1 MRALL
6 ASIALLVASAC
17 GAEEPTPK
25 HVVVIVIDSTDAGQ
39 LSAQGG
45 LPGLTP
51 NIDALG
57 ERGVRF
63 TRAYSNNTWTLPSTT
78 SLLSGQ
84 FQENHG
90 VMTNLHR
97 AGESLELLPEAF
109 ARAGWKTGAYVQMIY
124 ASETYGLGQGFG
136 DYTYTG
142 YNERTA
148 QVPMAQAGLDW
159 LDAHAGERAFLYLH
173 FRRPHSPYDP
183 RPKHAVEYVG
193 PWRFGDQPAP
203 KKAQHGDI
211 LNEAELTDAERDD
224 IEYLYRANLAT
235 IDRQLEDLLAP
246 LAEREDTLV
255 VLTADHGEGMGQH
268 GFYGHGAR
276 LWEEVVHIPLI
287 YSGYGLEPR
296 EVAQPACTVDLVP
309 TLVELCSL
317 DWPSSQPLDGTSLTR
332 ALRGEDLDD
341 RAIRITGHYAPTK
354 AKRPQA
360 AILRGDTG
368 VVLDIDGEVRARDLF
383 GAEAGTPPD
392 ALVES
397 ARQAVDRGLSN
408 VVTNLVDDTLT
419 EEQRAELQALGY
431 TDDK

>member
-6 ASIALLVASAC
+6 ALVALLGASAC
-17 GAEEPTPK
+17 GAEEPTPE
-25 HVVVIVIDSTDAGQ
+25 HVVLVVIDSTDAGQ

-45 LPGLTP
+45 LAGLTP

-57 ERGVRF
+57 DRGVRF
-63 TRAYSNNTWTLPSTT
+63 VRAYSNNTWTLPSTT

-84 FQENHG
+84 LQENHG

-109 ARAGWKTGAYVQMIY
+109 ARAGWNTGAYVQMIY
-124 ASETYGLGQGFG
+124 ASETYGLAQGFRE
-136 DYTYTG
+136 YVYTG

-148 QVPMAQAGLDW
+148 QVPMAQAGLNW
-159 LDAHAGERAFLYLH
+159 LDRHAGQRAFLYLH

-203 KKAQHGDI
+203 RKAAHGDI
-211 LNEAELTDAERDD
+211 LNEAELPDSERED

-235 IDRQLEDLLAP
+235 IDRQLEELFDA

-287 YSGYGLEPR
+287 YSGYGLAPR
-296 EVAQPACTVDLVP
+296 EVTQPVCTVDLVP
-309 TLVELCSL
+309 TLVELCDL
-317 DWPSSQPLDGTSLTR
+317 DWPSSQPLDGTSLVG
-332 ALRGEDLDD
+332 ALRGEELPD
-341 RAIRITGHYAPTK
+341 RSIRITGHYAPAKT
-354 AKRPQA
+354 KRPQA
-360 AILRGDTG
+360 ALVRGDTS
-368 VVLDIDGEVRARDLF
+368 VVLDIDGEVRDRDLF
-383 GAEAGTPPD
+383 GEPVGTPPE
-392 ALVES
+392 ALVED
-397 ARQAVDRGLSN
+397 ARRAVDHGLQN
-408 VVTNLVDDTLT
+408 VVQGLVDDTLT
-419 EEQRAELQALGY
+419 DEQRAELQALGY
-431 TDDK
+431 LDSE